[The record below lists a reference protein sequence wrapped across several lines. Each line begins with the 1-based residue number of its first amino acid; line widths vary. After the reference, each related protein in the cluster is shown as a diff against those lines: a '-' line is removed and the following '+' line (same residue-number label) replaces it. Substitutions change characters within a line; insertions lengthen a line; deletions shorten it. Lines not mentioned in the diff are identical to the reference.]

1 MLANPGVRLKD
12 GEVGGGGEDLAAGA
26 AVANGGQQLENE
38 CATRELPPRRGPG
51 RRRVLQSAAD
61 ECWAAA
67 PGEGPEP
74 AAGAAAG
81 EQQPPP
87 PGDEYRGSE
96 TAKNAPQG
104 RGVPAPFADPRCQEV
119 LDLVRMKTR
128 SVGVCC
134 PSADCS
140 SESSR
145 RAAGFD
151 SK

>member
-1 MLANPGVRLKD
+1 MLANPGVQLKD
-12 GEVGGGGEDLAAGA
+12 GEVGGGAEDPAAGA
-26 AVANGGQQLENE
+26 AGADGGQQLENG
-38 CATRELPPRRGPG
+38 CATQEPPPRRGPG

-61 ECWAAA
+61 GCRAAA
-67 PGEGPEP
+67 PGGGPEP
-74 AAGAAAG
+74 AAGAVAG
-81 EQQPPP
+81 AQRPPT
-87 PGDEYRGSE
+87 PGDEYWGSE
-96 TAKNAPQG
+96 TAKNAPRG
-104 RGVPAPFADPRCQEV
+104 RGVPAPFAEPRCREV
-119 LDLVRMKTR
+119 LGLVQMKTR